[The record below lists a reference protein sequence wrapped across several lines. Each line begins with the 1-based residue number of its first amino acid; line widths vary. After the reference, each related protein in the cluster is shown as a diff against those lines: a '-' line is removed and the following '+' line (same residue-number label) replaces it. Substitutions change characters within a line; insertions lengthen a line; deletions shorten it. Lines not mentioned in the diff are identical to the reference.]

1 MQKFHGRADANDDV
15 FVRIFKKNWC
25 FTLFLQWC
33 AICYGVYMPRLRE
46 PQRWWTVPGPGAP
59 SFPTGD
65 ELFTHLDGRF
75 VRVGSMGWR
84 VEIYSVWAED
94 MRWVQLSLRGP
105 SEHMLVLRV
114 PLAANA
120 AEILGEIEQ
129 WLRNPA
135 TVDS

>member
-1 MQKFHGRADANDDV
+1 
-15 FVRIFKKNWC
+15 
-25 FTLFLQWC
+25 
-33 AICYGVYMPRLRE
+33 MPRLRE

-59 SFPTGD
+59 AFPSGD

-75 VRVGSMGWR
+75 VRVGSIGWR

-129 WLRNPA
+129 RLRNPA
-135 TVDS
+135 SVDSVCSTAPFSGSCSPAPGVH